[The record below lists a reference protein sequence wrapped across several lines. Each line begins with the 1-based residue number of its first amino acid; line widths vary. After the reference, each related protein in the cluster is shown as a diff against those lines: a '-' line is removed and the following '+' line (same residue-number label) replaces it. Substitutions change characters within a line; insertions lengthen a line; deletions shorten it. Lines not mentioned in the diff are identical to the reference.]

1 MVATAR
7 STAITIP
14 KFSMKTAILKLS
26 DRVTI
31 VGGVLQEYSVRLDGL
46 TGIITSSRYD
56 APPGTLAVYVDWHTS
71 IYADRVDELPKWVN
85 VPPEFLKKIEVK
97 PVLRLVPQKEGE
109 S

>member
-1 MVATAR
+1 
-7 STAITIP
+7 
-14 KFSMKTAILKLS
+14 MKTEIFKLS

-56 APPGTLAVYVDWHTS
+56 APAGTLAVYVDWHAS

-85 VPPEFLKKIEVK
+85 VPPQFLKKIEVK
-97 PVLRLVPQKEGE
+97 PVLRLVPQKDE
-109 S
+109 SAEK